1 MNKTLLIYSCVLV
14 LGVFI
19 SNISQIILKKSA
31 NKKHD
36 SVIREYLNPYV
47 IGAYAIFFAATFMSI
62 FAYKVVPL
70 TMGPILESTGYFFM
84 TILGYFFLKEQLNT
98 KKAVALCIIVAGIVI
113 YSL

>member
-1 MNKTLLIYSCVLV
+1 MNKAVLALLI
-14 LGVFI
+14 VF
-19 SNISQIILKKSA
+19 SGLLASISQILLKKSA
-31 NKKHD
+31 
-36 SVIREYLNPYV
+36 SVPHSGRIQEYLNPYV
-47 IGAYAIFFAATFMSI
+47 IGAYAIFFAATFLSI

-84 TILGYFFLKEQLNT
+84 TILGYFFLKEKLNT